1 MSALD
6 PADVADWQGAVGR
19 QQIEDQTLD
28 GQYLRRYALAVG
40 LSDDGTHPPLAH
52 WAFFLP
58 APSDE
63 GIGPD
68 GHPRRGDFL
77 PDVSL
82 PRRMFASATMAF
94 LEPLLIGME
103 AQLTS
108 TVTDITHKS
117 GSSGDL
123 IFAKVE
129 RVLSQAGLDRV
140 REEQTYVYRADGEPV
155 PMPILARPA
164 PPGEQWEPDEVNL
177 FRFSAATFNGHRI
190 HYDLPYARGVEGY
203 PSLVIHGPF
212 TAAKLALLASTDGD
226 LARFSFRAQAPL
238 FLGQPV
244 FLQRGESTGEYR
256 AVRADGV
263 IAMTA
268 QVRFR

>member
-1 MSALD
+1 
-6 PADVADWQGAVGR
+6 
-19 QQIEDQTLD
+19 
-28 GQYLRRYALAVG
+28 
-40 LSDDGTHPPLAH
+40 
-52 WAFFLP
+52 
-58 APSDE
+58 
-63 GIGPD
+63 
-68 GHPRRGDFL
+68 
-77 PDVSL
+77 
-82 PRRMFASATMAF
+82 MFASATMEF
-94 LEPLLIGME
+94 SEPLLIGME
-103 AQLTS
+103 ARLTS

-123 IFAKVE
+123 VFARVE

-155 PMPILARPA
+155 PMPIPA
-164 PPGEQWEPDEVNL
+164 SPPPAGELWEPDEVNL

-212 TAAKLALLASTDGD
+212 TAAKLALLASRDGD
-226 LARFSFRAQAPL
+226 LASFSFRAQAPL

-244 FLQRGESTGEYR
+244 FLQRGESTGEYC

-268 QVRFR
+268 QVNFR